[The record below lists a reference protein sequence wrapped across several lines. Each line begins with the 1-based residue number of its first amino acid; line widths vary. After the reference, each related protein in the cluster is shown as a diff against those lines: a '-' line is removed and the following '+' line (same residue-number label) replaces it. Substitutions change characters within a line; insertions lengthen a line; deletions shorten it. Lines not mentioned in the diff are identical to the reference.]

1 LRIENR
7 EFSTLLIMKFCF
19 KGLNFFAVLVLA
31 VVSAFAADEQKGK
44 VEQKSEQ
51 KAEQQGQQKT
61 QVDYCGIIDLPTTW
75 TKDNSPYR
83 ITGDLQISHAARL
96 TIEAGVEVHIV
107 PGETCGETKQIDW
120 ADSTYVSIKVF
131 GSLIMRGTA
140 KDPIRIL
147 PENHIPGKIQWDGIR
162 LARKD
167 RTQIQIEYVHIMGA
181 NRAIYAMFSRFN
193 IGNSLFIGNGTGVWL
208 DNEGDVS
215 VYNSVFTENLSAG
228 VYIRNSRPAVA
239 ANIFY
244 KNSSF
249 GIWSDSRPSP
259 RIRNNLFFENADTDC
274 RFCPVGIARIIKS
287 EDSYFPTDK
296 FGNIFSDP
304 IFVGSEK
311 EKIMEKRDLSLS
323 TPIKNVRDTAL
334 QKVYEKAQG
343 NPPPEA
349 KPSQANAQPQLFRL
363 SKYSPGINA
372 APKTDFFKNSDD
384 NRSDIGLYGGRPNRF
399 DKVIAF

>member
-1 LRIENR
+1 
-7 EFSTLLIMKFCF
+7 MKFCF
-19 KGLNFFAVLVLA
+19 KGLNFSAALAFAA
-31 VVSAFAADEQKGK
+31 VFAFAADDQKAQGSQ
-44 VEQKSEQ
+44 VEQK
-51 KAEQQGQQKT
+51 AQGSQGDQKT

-83 ITGDLQISHAARL
+83 ITGDIQISHAARL
-96 TIEAGVEVHIV
+96 TIEPGVEVHIV
-107 PGETCGETKQIDW
+107 PGEACGETKQIDW

-131 GSLIMRGTA
+131 GSLIMKGTA
-140 KDPIRIL
+140 KEPIRIL

-162 LARKD
+162 LAHKERA
-167 RTQIQIEYVHIMGA
+167 QINIEYVHIMGA

-228 VYIRNSRPAVA
+228 IYIHNSRPAIA

-244 KNSSF
+244 KNSNF

-259 RIRNNLFFENADTDC
+259 RIRNNLFFENSDTDC
-274 RFCPVGIARIIKS
+274 RFCPIGVAGIIKNKES
-287 EDSYFPTDK
+287 SFPTDK

-311 EKIMEKRDLSLS
+311 EKFMEKRDLSLS
-323 TPIKNVRDTAL
+323 TPIKNTKDTVL
-334 QKVYEKAQG
+334 QKVYEKS

-349 KPSQANAQPQLFRL
+349 KPSPASAQPQLFRL

-372 APKTDFFKNSDD
+372 APKTDFFKNADD
-384 NRSDIGLYGGRPNRF
+384 NRSDIGLYGGKPGRY